1 MRKVVDDLI
10 KYGEVRRGSIGYVQT
25 TALTEALAGQLGL
38 SDTKG
43 ALVTRMSRDS
53 SAFRAGI
60 RPGDVIVAF
69 NGLTVNEPSDLLRH
83 VSDAKAGT
91 TARVELLRDGHRQ
104 DLTVSIVQGGRQ
116 NRSGQAQ
123 ER

>member
-1 MRKVVDDLI
+1 M
-10 KYGEVRRGSIGYVQT
+10 RRGSIGYVQT

-91 TARVELLRDGHRQ
+91 TARVALLRDGHRQ
-104 DLTVSIVQGGRQ
+104 DLTVSIVQGGGQKRP
-116 NRSGQAQ
+116 GQAQ